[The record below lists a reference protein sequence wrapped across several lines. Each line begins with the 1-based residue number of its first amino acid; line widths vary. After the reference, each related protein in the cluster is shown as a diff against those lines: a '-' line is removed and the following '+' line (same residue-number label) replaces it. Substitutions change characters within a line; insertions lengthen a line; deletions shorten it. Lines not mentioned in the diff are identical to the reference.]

1 MKQIN
6 WIAALQ
12 QTAALPAL
20 KESGIT
26 TIRIGVEGYS
36 VRIARLFSREEAA
49 VIAAACQNLGLR
61 WEIVFNRLW
70 MEEELPEMEAKLKQ
84 IQSWNPDGIVY
95 MDPAVFMLAKVL
107 GIQDRLIYAPD
118 TLTTN
123 SQDIQLMLDMGVGRV
138 ALAAEITLEEILQ
151 IAEKV
156 EGSRL
161 ELQIHGRQV
170 MAYSRRP
177 LVSNY
182 LQMIHKTV
190 EDLPHQRGLYLIEAT
205 RSGKMPILE
214 EAAGAAVYMESTL
227 CSFAQIRQ
235 LAASGIGNFALD
247 SLFSCDQQLI
257 EARQAYA
264 AVLEG
269 ADPMEMQAQLTE
281 RWPQMNYGSGY
292 YAMKTN
298 LTKEDAA

>member
-1 MKQIN
+1 
-6 WIAALQ
+6 
-12 QTAALPAL
+12 
-20 KESGIT
+20 
-26 TIRIGVEGYS
+26 
-36 VRIARLFSREEAA
+36 
-49 VIAAACQNLGLR
+49 
-61 WEIVFNRLW
+61 
-70 MEEELPEMEAKLKQ
+70 
-84 IQSWNPDGIVY
+84 
-95 MDPAVFMLAKVL
+95 
-107 GIQDRLIYAPD
+107 
-118 TLTTN
+118 
-123 SQDIQLMLDMGVGRV
+123 MLDMGVGRV
-138 ALAAEITLEEILQ
+138 VLAAEITLEEILQ

-190 EDLPHQRGLYLIEAT
+190 EDLSHQRGLYLIEAT
-205 RSGKMPILE
+205 RIGKMPILE

>member
-1 MKQIN
+1 MIIMDLE
-6 WIAALQ
+6 W
-12 QTAALPAL
+12 
-20 KESGIT
+20 
-26 TIRIGVEGYS
+26 
-36 VRIARLFSREEAA
+36 
-49 VIAAACQNLGLR
+49 
-61 WEIVFNRLW
+61 NRSYDKI
-70 MEEELPEMEAKLKQ
+70 P
-84 IQSWNPDGIVY
+84 
-95 MDPAVFMLAKVL
+95 
-107 GIQDRLIYAPD
+107 
-118 TLTTN
+118 
-123 SQDIQLMLDMGVGRV
+123 
-138 ALAAEITLEEILQ
+138 LEEILQ

-190 EDLPHQRGLYLIEAT
+190 EDLSHQRGLYLIEAT
-205 RSGKMPILE
+205 RIGKMPILE

>member
-12 QTAALPAL
+12 QTASLPAL

-36 VRIARLFSREEAA
+36 VRTARLFSREEAA

-123 SQDIQLMLDMGVGRV
+123 SQDIQLMLDMGVGHV
-138 ALAAEITLEEILQ
+138 VLAAEITLEEILQ

>member
-12 QTAALPAL
+12 QKAALPAL

-36 VRIARLFSREEAA
+36 VRTARLFSREEAA

-107 GIQDRLIYAPD
+107 GIQNRLIYAPD

-138 ALAAEITLEEILQ
+138 VLAAEITLEEILQ

-190 EDLPHQRGLYLIEAT
+190 EDLSHQRGLYLIEAT
-205 RSGKMPILE
+205 RIGKMPILE

>member
-36 VRIARLFSREEAA
+36 VRAARLFSSEEAA

-70 MEEELPEMEAKLKQ
+70 IEEELPEMEAKLKQ

-138 ALAAEITLEEILQ
+138 VLAAEITLEEILQ

-264 AVLEG
+264 AVLGG

>member
-1 MKQIN
+1 MKQMN

-12 QTAALPAL
+12 QTASLPVL
-20 KESGIT
+20 KKSGIT

-36 VRIARLFSREEAA
+36 VRTARLFSREEAA
-49 VIAAACQNLGLR
+49 VIAAACRNLGLR

-138 ALAAEITLEEILQ
+138 VLAAEITLEEILQ

-214 EAAGAAVYMESTL
+214 EVAGAAVYMESTL

-235 LAASGIGNFALD
+235 LAASGIGSFAMD

>member
-36 VRIARLFSREEAA
+36 VRAARLFSSEEAA

-138 ALAAEITLEEILQ
+138 VLAAEITLEEILQ

-156 EGSRL
+156 
-161 ELQIHGRQV
+161 
-170 MAYSRRP
+170 
-177 LVSNY
+177 
-182 LQMIHKTV
+182 
-190 EDLPHQRGLYLIEAT
+190 
-205 RSGKMPILE
+205 
-214 EAAGAAVYMESTL
+214 
-227 CSFAQIRQ
+227 
-235 LAASGIGNFALD
+235 
-247 SLFSCDQQLI
+247 
-257 EARQAYA
+257 
-264 AVLEG
+264 
-269 ADPMEMQAQLTE
+269 
-281 RWPQMNYGSGY
+281 
-292 YAMKTN
+292 
-298 LTKEDAA
+298 

>member
-12 QTAALPAL
+12 QTASLPAL
-20 KESGIT
+20 KKSGIT
-26 TIRIGVEGYS
+26 TIRIGAEGYS
-36 VRIARLFSREEAA
+36 VRTARLFSREEAA

-138 ALAAEITLEEILQ
+138 VLAAEITLEEILQ

-161 ELQIHGRQV
+161 ELQIHGQQV

-264 AVLEG
+264 AVLKG

>member
-1 MKQIN
+1 
-6 WIAALQ
+6 
-12 QTAALPAL
+12 
-20 KESGIT
+20 
-26 TIRIGVEGYS
+26 
-36 VRIARLFSREEAA
+36 
-49 VIAAACQNLGLR
+49 
-61 WEIVFNRLW
+61 
-70 MEEELPEMEAKLKQ
+70 
-84 IQSWNPDGIVY
+84 
-95 MDPAVFMLAKVL
+95 ML
-107 GIQDRLIYAPD
+107 
-118 TLTTN
+118 N
-123 SQDIQLMLDMGVGRV
+123 MGVGRV
-138 ALAAEITLEEILQ
+138 VLAAEITLEEILQ

-205 RSGKMPILE
+205 RSGKMPVLE
-214 EAAGAAVYMESTL
+214 EAAG
-227 CSFAQIRQ
+227 Q
-235 LAASGIGNFALD
+235 LFIWKVRCVPSLRSGSWQPAASAILPLD

>member
-12 QTAALPAL
+12 QTASLPAL
-20 KESGIT
+20 KKSGIT
-26 TIRIGVEGYS
+26 TIRIGVESYS
-36 VRIARLFSREEAA
+36 VRTARLFSREEAA

-123 SQDIQLMLDMGVGRV
+123 SQDIQLMLDMEVGRV

-292 YAMKTN
+292 YPHLSATI
-298 LTKEDAA
+298 